1 MPTHTSWLKRYG
13 PAIGGALLLVSVGAA
28 SVAYL
33 EVQLRQNL
41 LDSMQSRQNSL
52 EQGLIS
58 WAHQQEHVTSLW
70 AQDPA
75 ILTYAKQ
82 LLQLN
87 DPAQLSLHPA
97 QASLRQLLRPTIRN
111 FLYEGY
117 FIIRPDGINLAS
129 SRDGNIGRHTLIPDE
144 VFDAAAKQREAVLS
158 LPIKSDIPLPDEAG
172 NMVAERATMFSLMP
186 IYDQGKLT
194 AYFGLRINP
203 SVDFNRIFMAARHG
217 KSGDTYA
224 FDKQF
229 NVLTPLRF
237 EDDLTQ
243 RGLLAPD
250 ASSVLNVKVFDPG
263 ADFRQTGIFPG
274 TRQPTAIAAQV
285 AIGRPYTSLAPYRD
299 YRGVKVIGY
308 GSWNHELNLGIISE
322 IDLSEANRVI
332 YINRI
337 IGLSS
342 TFLLL
347 VLFLMYTVTRN
358 RENRKLEFAILERT
372 IELDQERAKHQS
384 AEEQLH
390 LLLDNAGEG
399 ICGMD
404 LDGYCIFANHA
415 ALNMTGYSSRDLIG
429 QPLHS
434 RIHHSHTDGSSYPAE
449 NCRMFDS
456 VRTGDAQMVKDEVLW
471 RKDGISFPVRYVST
485 PIVQNN
491 LIIGAVVIFSDISAE
506 KHTERLK
513 DEFVS
518 IVSHELRTPLTAIL
532 AALRMVNA
540 GVMDTVPERRRE
552 MLDISEKNAQRL
564 LTLINDL
571 LDINKLEAGKVTLN
585 RTMVPLAAFL
595 DECVRENAG
604 YAPQYQTEFHISTC
618 PGGDFRVYMD
628 SDRMKQVLA
637 NLLSN
642 AAKFSPAGQTVEIFA
657 SHDKDSVFISVRDR
671 GPGIPP
677 EFQEHLFQKFS
688 QADSS
693 STRKVGGTGLGLA
706 IARELVQLH
715 GGTLA
720 YVTSPA
726 SGGTTFTVTLP
737 YQA

>member
-1 MPTHTSWLKRYG
+1 MSTYKSWLKRYSSV
-13 PAIGGALLLVSVGAA
+13 IGGALLLVTVGTA

-33 EVQLRQNL
+33 EMQLRQNL
-41 LDSMQSRQNSL
+41 LDSLRSRQNSL
-52 EQGLIS
+52 QQGLLS
-58 WAHQQEHVTSLW
+58 WAHQQEHVTNLW

-75 ILTYAKQ
+75 VLANTKV

-87 DPAQLSLHPA
+87 GSDELIAHPA
-97 QASLRQLLRPTIRN
+97 QASLRQLLKPTLGS
-111 FLYEGY
+111 FQYEGY
-117 FIIRPDGINLAS
+117 FVITPDGTNLAS
-129 SRDGNIGRHTLIPDE
+129 SRNGNIGRHTLIPDD
-144 VFDAAAKQREAVLS
+144 VFASAAKQRKAVLS
-158 LPIKSDIPLPDEAG
+158 LPIKSDIPLPDAAG
-172 NMVAERATMFSLMP
+172 NMVPERATMFSLTPM
-186 IYDQGKLT
+186 YEQGKLV
-194 AYFGLRINP
+194 AYFGFRINP
-203 SVDFNRIFMAARHG
+203 SVDFNRIFLAARHG

-224 FDKQF
+224 IDRQF
-229 NVLTPLRF
+229 NTLSPLRF
-237 EDDLTQ
+237 AESMTQ
-243 RGLLAPD
+243 RGLLA
-250 ASSVLNVKVFDPG
+250 AGESSVLKVKAFDPG
-263 ADFRQTGIFPG
+263 PDFRQTGIYPG
-274 TRQPTAIAAQV
+274 NHQPTVIAA
-285 AIGRPYTSLAPYRD
+285 SLAAGLPHTTLTPYRN
-299 YRGVKVIGY
+299 YRGVMVVGY
-308 GSWNHELNLGIISE
+308 GTWSHELNLGIISE
-322 IDLSEANRVI
+322 IDQSEADRVI

-347 VLFLMYTVTRN
+347 ILFLMYTVTRN
-358 RENRKLEFAILERT
+358 RENRRLEFAILERT
-372 IELDQERAKHQS
+372 IELEQERAKHQS

-399 ICGMD
+399 ICGLD
-404 LDGYCIFANHA
+404 LEGYCIFANHA
-415 ALNMTGYSSRDLIG
+415 ALNMTGFSSQDLIG
-429 QPLHS
+429 QQLHTL
-434 RIHHSHTDGSSYPAE
+434 IHHSHADGSAYPAKS
-449 NCRMFDS
+449 CRMFDS

-471 RKDGISFPVRYVST
+471 RKDGSNFPVRYVST

-491 LIIGAVVIFSDISAE
+491 QIIGAVVIFSDISAE

-540 GVMDTVPERRRE
+540 GVMDQAPDRRRE
-552 MLDISEKNAQRL
+552 MLEISEKNAQRL

-585 RTMVPLAAFL
+585 RVMVPLAAFL
-595 DECVRENAG
+595 DECVQENAG
-604 YAPQYQTEFHISTC
+604 YAQQHQTEFHISTC

-657 SHDKDSVFISVRDR
+657 SHDKNSVFISVRDL
-671 GPGIPP
+671 GSGIPP

-693 STRKVGGTGLGLA
+693 TTRKVGGTGLGLA

-715 GGTLA
+715 GGSLT
-720 YVTSPA
+720 YITSPE
-726 SGGTTFTVTLP
+726 SGTTFTVTLP